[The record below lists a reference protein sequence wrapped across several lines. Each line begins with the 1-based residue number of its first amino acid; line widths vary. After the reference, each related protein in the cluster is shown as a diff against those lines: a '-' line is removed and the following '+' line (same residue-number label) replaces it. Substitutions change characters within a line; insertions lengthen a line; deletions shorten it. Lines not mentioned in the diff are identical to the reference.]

1 MQQFR
6 LIMNRFTKNSVNVLN
21 GNVHST
27 SNLVRIAFLLSV
39 KSRAVTK
46 LSKQAISLWVTVRF
60 MIAMLIHTMLF
71 LSQ

>member
-1 MQQFR
+1 MQQFW
-6 LIMNRFTKNSVNVLN
+6 LILNRFTKNPVNALN

-27 SNLVRIAFLLSV
+27 SQIVRITFLLSV

-46 LSKQAISLWVTVRF
+46 LSKQAMSLWVTVRF
-60 MIAMLIHTMLF
+60 MIAMLIHTVLF